1 MPKPIANIGEAPA
14 QLAGVPC
21 RFCRWMRYT
30 LTLCAN
36 ARTKDVVLVARCSR
50 CGRLRGTFREIE
62 ALLRHSTSPRVG

>member
-30 LTLCAN
+30 FSFL
-36 ARTKDVVLVARCSR
+36 SR
-50 CGRLRGTFREIE
+50 DPRQASGIFSSRFQE
-62 ALLRHSTSPRVG
+62 TSP